1 MQRASALTSD
11 QQADER
17 VGGQNQ
23 ALINLK
29 DTELSRL
36 NVLSKCNPL
45 DVQLMHYPECESTS
59 FNIAVTSLTW
69 SM

>member
-36 NVLSKCNPL
+36 NVLSKCPFILLGNW
-45 DVQLMHYPECESTS
+45 Q
-59 FNIAVTSLTW
+59 
-69 SM
+69 